1 MKVLYILKDFRAV
14 NSLIV
19 AIVVHEFLKKCAW
32 EGSVCLVY
40 VWVWICSLGPLV
52 GIPHFKCV
60 QIKACVIC
68 KS

>member
-32 EGSVCLVY
+32 EGSVCVLCMCGFGSV
-40 VWVWICSLGPLV
+40 VWAL
-52 GIPHFKCV
+52 
-60 QIKACVIC
+60 
-68 KS
+68 